1 MLLLSS
7 LALYTHR
14 HTGKNFRFHGIFLF
28 FSEKMLSIYQLSCER
43 RNLVFCFDNFCEILF
58 CFLQRILI
66 SFSCGIMNNQ
76 NIGRTYYSSCKK
88 NNSFFSWNCNYVL
101 ISRKIIF
108 QTFQTGV
115 CAPFDFFSS
124 FSSDSGFLVSV
135 VVVSSTMAFFSGVGF
150 TSSANLPF
158 SGSSNAS
165 FSSSRGSPDL
175 AIIFWEGERKKRK
188 KQLLINHFWITI
200 QKKKFMLDEIV

>member
-1 MLLLSS
+1 VRGETWFSVLIIFVK
-7 LALYTHR
+7 YCFVFC
-14 HTGKNFRFHGIFLF
+14 KEFLF
-28 FSEKMLSIYQLSCER
+28 FLAAGSWTTKT
-43 RNLVFCFDNFCEILF
+43 LVVHIIL
-58 CFLQRILI
+58 LAKKIIL
-66 SFSCGIMNNQ
+66 
-76 NIGRTYYSSCKK
+76 
-88 NNSFFSWNCNYVL
+88 FFSWNCNYVL

-175 AIIFWEGERKKRK
+175 AIIFWEREREKKEK
-188 KQLLINHFWITI
+188 NSY
-200 QKKKFMLDEIV
+200 

>member
-1 MLLLSS
+1 LLLLSS

-43 RNLVFCFDNFCEILF
+43 RNLVFCFDNFCEIVF

-66 SFSCGIMNNQ
+66 FFSCGIMNNQ
-76 NIGRTYYSSCKK
+76 NIGRTYSSSCKK

-175 AIIFWEGERKKRK
+175 AIIFWEGERKKEK
-188 KQLLINHFWITI
+188 NSY
-200 QKKKFMLDEIV
+200 

>member
-1 MLLLSS
+1 VRGETWFSVLIIFVK
-7 LALYTHR
+7 YCFVFC
-14 HTGKNFRFHGIFLF
+14 KEFLF
-28 FSEKMLSIYQLSCER
+28 FLAAGSWTTKT
-43 RNLVFCFDNFCEILF
+43 LVVHIIL
-58 CFLQRILI
+58 LAKKIIL
-66 SFSCGIMNNQ
+66 
-76 NIGRTYYSSCKK
+76 
-88 NNSFFSWNCNYVL
+88 FFSWNCNYVL

-200 QKKKFMLDEIV
+200 QKKKFMLDEIFLILSFLIHSRCQT

>member
-1 MLLLSS
+1 MRGETWFSVLIIFVK
-7 LALYTHR
+7 YCFVFC
-14 HTGKNFRFHGIFLF
+14 KEFLF
-28 FSEKMLSIYQLSCER
+28 FLAAGSWTTKT
-43 RNLVFCFDNFCEILF
+43 LVVHIIL
-58 CFLQRILI
+58 LAKKIIL
-66 SFSCGIMNNQ
+66 
-76 NIGRTYYSSCKK
+76 
-88 NNSFFSWNCNYVL
+88 FFSWNCNYVL

-175 AIIFWEGERKKRK
+175 AIIFWEGESKKRK
-188 KQLLINHFWITI
+188 KTVINKSFLDHYSEKKVYAWWNCLVKRFEICHIFLILSFLIHSRCQT
-200 QKKKFMLDEIV
+200 

>member
-1 MLLLSS
+1 MW
-7 LALYTHR
+7 
-14 HTGKNFRFHGIFLF
+14 NIVLF
-28 FSEKMLSIYQLSCER
+28 FAKNSY
-43 RNLVFCFDNFCEILF
+43 F
-58 CFLQRILI
+58 
-66 SFSCGIMNNQ
+66 FSCGIMNNQ

-88 NNSFFSWNCNYVL
+88 NNSFFFSWNCNYVL

-175 AIIFWEGERKKRK
+175 AIIFWEGERKKK
-188 KQLLINHFWITI
+188 EKNSY
-200 QKKKFMLDEIV
+200 